1 MHNKNMLMKINEN
14 CSDSKN
20 KFEFPIIKAE
30 SDCGCGSTVKSAQNE
45 VSPLNQPFVSGSI
58 LTSAGLLPQ
67 VSSTLSRLDHWGT
80 IKARFGVF
88 RMDYSVS
95 PGLYALGNPHDN
107 SPVLVTANYK
117 MSFDR
122 LREALPGRDV
132 WILVLDT
139 DGINVWCAAGKGT
152 FGTDELVGR
161 IKSSGLANIVK
172 HRKLIMPQLGAPGVA
187 AHIVAKLSGFKVKYG
202 PVRAEDLP
210 AYLDAGS
217 KATTQMRIMTFPLK
231 ERAVLIPIE
240 LMEALKAFLI
250 IAPVLLIVSGII
262 GPAGFWNNAGSY
274 GFFAVLAMLCAIVS
288 GAVLSAL
295 LLPYLP
301 GRAFS
306 IKGLF
311 IGMVTS
317 LTLLYLRNISL
328 QGWPGRIETLAWLLI
343 IPAISAFLAMNF
355 TGASTY
361 TSLSGVKK
369 EMRWA
374 LPLQIVAITVGM
386 ITWIGAI
393 LIS

>member
-1 MHNKNMLMKINEN
+1 MNKINNSSGSE
-14 CSDSKN
+14 N
-20 KFEFPIIKAE
+20 KFEFPIIKDE
-30 SDCGCGSTVKSAQNE
+30 SNCGCGNTVKAVQNA
-45 VSPLNQPFVSGSI
+45 VPPLNQPFVSGSI
-58 LTSAGLLPQ
+58 LTSEGLLPR
-67 VSSTLSRLDHWGT
+67 VSSTLSFDDHWGT

-95 PGLYALGNPHDN
+95 PGLYALGNPHDS
-107 SPVLVTANYK
+107 SPVFITANYK

-122 LREALPGRDV
+122 LREALPGRDA

-152 FGTDELVGR
+152 FGTEELAGR

-172 HRKLIMPQLGAPGVA
+172 HRKLILPQLGAPGVA
-187 AHIVAKLSGFKVKYG
+187 AHLVAKLSGFKIKYG

-210 AYLDAGS
+210 AYLDAGP
-217 KATTQMRIMTFPLK
+217 KATEQMRIMTFPLK

-250 IAPVLLIVSGII
+250 IAPVLLILSGIM
-262 GPAGFWNNAGSY
+262 GPAGFWANAGSY
-274 GFFAVLAMLCAIVS
+274 GLFAVLAILCAIAS
-288 GAVLSAL
+288 GAVFSTL

-306 IKGLF
+306 VKGLF
-311 IGMVTS
+311 IGIVIA
-317 LTLLYLRNISL
+317 LILLYLRDINL
-328 QGWPGRIETLAWLLI
+328 QAWSGRIEALSWLLI

-374 LPLQIVAITVGM
+374 LPLQIVAIATG
-386 ITWIGAI
+386 IIAWIGAI

>member
-1 MHNKNMLMKINEN
+1 MDKTNN

-30 SDCGCGSTVKSAQNE
+30 SNCGCGSTIKSAQN
-45 VSPLNQPFVSGSI
+45 VVPPLKQPFLSGSI
-58 LTSAGLLPQ
+58 LTSVGNLPQ
-67 VSSTLSRLDHWGT
+67 VSSALSWQDHWGT
-80 IKARFGVF
+80 IKARFGTF
-88 RMDYSVS
+88 RMNYSVA

-139 DGINVWCAAGKGT
+139 NGINVWCAAGKGT
-152 FGTDELVGR
+152 FGTEELIGR
-161 IKSSGLANIVK
+161 IKSSGLASIVK
-172 HRKLIMPQLGAPGVA
+172 HRKLILPQLGAPGVA
-187 AHIVAKLSGFKVKYG
+187 AHLVAKLSGFKVLYG

-210 AYLDAGS
+210 VYLDAGFQ
-217 KATTQMRIMTFPLK
+217 TTAQMRIMTFPLK
-231 ERAVLIPIE
+231 ERTVLIPIE
-240 LMEALKAFLI
+240 LNEALKTFLI
-250 IAPVLLIVSGII
+250 IAPILVIISGIV
-262 GPAGFWNNAGSY
+262 GPAGFWANASNYGS
-274 GFFAVLAMLCAIVS
+274 FAVLAILSAIAG
-288 GAVLSAL
+288 GAVFTEL

-306 IKGLF
+306 VKGLS
-311 IGMVTS
+311 IGIVIA
-317 LTLLYLRNISL
+317 LILLYLRDINL
-328 QGWPGRIETLAWLLI
+328 QAWSGRIEALSWLLI

-374 LPLQIVAITVGM
+374 LPLQIIAGVVGLV
-386 ITWIGAI
+386 TWIGAI

>member
-1 MHNKNMLMKINEN
+1 MDKNIN
-14 CSDSKN
+14 CGDSKN
-20 KFEFPIIKAE
+20 EFEFPIIKAE
-30 SDCGCGSTVKSAQNE
+30 SNCGCGNAVKATQNA
-45 VSPLNQPFVSGSI
+45 VPPLDQPFVSGSI
-58 LTSAGLLPQ
+58 QTSEGLLPQ
-67 VSSTLSRLDHWGT
+67 ISSTLNRQDHWGT

-95 PGLYALGNPHDN
+95 PGLYALGNPLDN

-122 LREALPGRDV
+122 LRKVLPGRNV

-152 FGTDELVGR
+152 FGTEELVGR

-172 HRKLIMPQLGAPGVA
+172 HRKVILPQLGAPGVA
-187 AHIVAKLSGFKVKYG
+187 AHIVAKLSGFKVQYG
-202 PVRAEDLP
+202 PIRAEDLP

-217 KATTQMRIMTFPLK
+217 KATEQMRIMTFPLK
-231 ERAVLIPIE
+231 ERAVLVPIE

-250 IAPVLLIVSGII
+250 IAPVLLILSGIM
-262 GPAGFWNNAGSY
+262 GPTGFWANAGSY
-274 GFFAVLAMLCAIVS
+274 GLFAVLAILCAIVS
-288 GAVLSAL
+288 GSVLSTL

-311 IGMVTS
+311 IGIVTF
-317 LTLLYLRNISL
+317 LILLYLRNTNL
-328 QGWPGRIETLAWLLI
+328 QAWPGRIETISFLLL
-343 IPAISAFLAMNF
+343 IPAISAYLAMNF
-355 TGASTY
+355 TGCSTY
-361 TSLSGVKK
+361 TSLSGVKR

-374 LPLQIVAITVGM
+374 LPLQIVTIAVGI
-386 ITWIGAI
+386 ITWISAI

>member
-1 MHNKNMLMKINEN
+1 MDSDKCCCKNG
-14 CSDSKN
+14 
-20 KFEFPIIKAE
+20 A
-30 SDCGCGSTVKSAQNE
+30 DCGGST
-45 VSPLNQPFVSGSI
+45 
-58 LTSAGLLPQ
+58 TQ
-67 VSSTLSRLDHWGT
+67 VRTLSSNWGVSDFLGMIRVRLG
-80 IKARFGVF
+80 FG
-88 RMDYSVS
+88 RMSYGMK
-95 PGLYALGNPHDN
+95 PGLYAMGSPTSE
-107 SPVLVTANYK
+107 SPVLATANYK
-117 MSFDR
+117 LTVDV
-122 LREALPGRDV
+122 LRRELRGRDL
-132 WILVLDT
+132 WLLVLDT
-139 DGINVWCAAGKGT
+139 GNVNVWCAAGKGL
-152 FGTDELVGR
+152 FGTAELTRSIEATRLAERVTRRR
-161 IKSSGLANIVK
+161 IIL
-172 HRKLIMPQLGAPGVA
+172 PQLGAPGVA

-250 IAPVLLIVSGII
+250 IAPVLLIISGII

-328 QGWPGRIETLAWLLI
+328 QGWPGRIEALSWLLI

-374 LPLQIVAITVGM
+374 LPLQIVAITVGI